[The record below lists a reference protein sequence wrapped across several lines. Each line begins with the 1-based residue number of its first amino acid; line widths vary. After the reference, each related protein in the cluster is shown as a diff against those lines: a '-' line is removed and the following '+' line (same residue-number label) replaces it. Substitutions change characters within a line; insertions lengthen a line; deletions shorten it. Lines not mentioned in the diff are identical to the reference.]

1 MKLENHGQSMHFQ
14 YLFSQ
19 HTCIC
24 NLIPLPSMYI
34 NFMYKNFWIRYNT
47 ISPFITRYR
56 NSQTDLLDETYSAE
70 IQLQGA

>member
-1 MKLENHGQSMHFQ
+1 
-14 YLFSQ
+14 
-19 HTCIC
+19 
-24 NLIPLPSMYI
+24 MYI